1 MLSEHEIQLRVR
13 YKETDPMGFLHH
25 ANYLTYFE
33 IARTEMLRASG
44 GSYRRME
51 EDGQF
56 VVVVRAECRYQR
68 PAHYDDLLTI
78 RVTVAKVTPAKIEHH
93 YDVFRD
99 GQLLAVAQV
108 ILAVVDRQGNVQRV
122 PEWIRAKE
130 EG

>member
-1 MLSEHEIQLRVR
+1 
-13 YKETDPMGFLHH
+13 MGFLHH